1 MFHCTLGRYK
11 EIHQWDFPNPKQ
23 NWAICE
29 DGSVQKTLLHSYW
42 MHMGGQKYW
51 GTQFAKTKGNK
62 AKYKPKLWWF
72 LDVPTNWIIQF
83 ISMPIIL
90 FFLYFILCVWAD
102 MTIRQGIILCP
113 LHRSILHTVSLEVMA
128 KFQWLDEKHRKKPP
142 TKQRV
147 MPWREKTLFMTTHSD
162 QWALKHW

>member
-1 MFHCTLGRYK
+1 MNLGNCFIAHVGRYK

-23 NWAICE
+23 NWASCK
-29 DGSVQKTLLHSYW
+29 DGSFW

-51 GTQFAKTKGNK
+51 GAQFAKTEGNK
-62 AKYKPKLWWF
+62 AKYKPKLRWF

-83 ISMPIIL
+83 ISISITL
-90 FFLYFILCVWAD
+90 FFLYFILSAWAD

-128 KFQWLDEKHRKKPP
+128 KFQWLDEKHRNK
-142 TKQRV
+142 TKQQV
-147 MPWREKTLFMTTHSD
+147 MPWREKSLFMTTHSD